1 MVLFRKNY
9 FYELPEDIQN
19 TIYKIIFNT
28 CVYDIQ
34 NDKNIKYIDR
44 LYRTT
49 NNPNN
54 TCIYS
59 IKPQGMFSNIEKEY
73 KYKRVVALED
83 YRNNKMSDMIY
94 LDREHLIEKT
104 SQLDIYTISYFV
116 HPLLATSKTFKK
128 YLTIRINLSGYYD
141 KEIIKYSMI
150 CLKKISLN
158 KYKYINN
165 LMDNKYEY
173 NYDKIRKNFKYIL
186 EMDNKVEIINKLI
199 DKDIKRIKS
208 DDILINHI
216 IDDEELE
223 EIFREKCV
231 HFVEIIDQEDKNKFI
246 DEMEK
251 ELKGEIIFYE
261 S

>member
-73 KYKRVVALED
+73 KYKRVAALED
-83 YRNNKMSDMIY
+83 YRNNKMSVMIY

-141 KEIIKYSMI
+141 KEIIKYI
-150 CLKKISLN
+150 KVAGDRIE
-158 KYKYINN
+158 ITF
-165 LMDNKYEY
+165 
-173 NYDKIRKNFKYIL
+173 IRKLKCNADTYYNVLVGYNILYNCLSIILHSEENITKYVKFIEL
-186 EMDNKVEIINKLI
+186 FRWFERNNIFEGC
-199 DKDIKRIKS
+199 
-208 DDILINHI
+208 I
-216 IDDEELE
+216 IDDCKVFSLFTET
-223 EIFREKCV
+223 
-231 HFVEIIDQEDKNKFI
+231 KN
-246 DEMEK
+246 
-251 ELKGEIIFYE
+251 
-261 S
+261 

>member
-59 IKPQGMFSNIEKEY
+59 IIPKGMFGDIKKEY
-73 KYKRVVALED
+73 KYKRVTALEN
-83 YRNNKMSDMIY
+83 YRHNKMNEIIY
-94 LDREHLIEKT
+94 LDREHLSNKT
-104 SQLDIYTISYFV
+104 SQIDIYTISFFV
-116 HPLLATSKTFKK
+116 HPLLEASKTFKK

-141 KEIIKYSMI
+141 KNVIKYI
-150 CLKKISLN
+150 KVTGDRIE
-158 KYKYINN
+158 ITF
-165 LMDNKYEY
+165 
-173 NYDKIRKNFKYIL
+173 IRKLKCNADTYYNILVGYNILYNCLSIILYSEENITKYVKFIELFRWFEKNNNFKGC
-186 EMDNKVEIINKLI
+186 N
-199 DKDIKRIKS
+199 
-208 DDILINHI
+208 
-216 IDDEELE
+216 IDDCKIFPLFE
-223 EIFREKCV
+223 EI
-231 HFVEIIDQEDKNKFI
+231 KN
-246 DEMEK
+246 
-251 ELKGEIIFYE
+251 
-261 S
+261 

>member
-19 TIYKIIFNT
+19 SIYKIIFNT

-73 KYKRVVALED
+73 KYKRVAALED
-83 YRNNKMSDMIY
+83 YRNNKMNEIIY
-94 LDREHLIEKT
+94 LDCEHLIEKT
-104 SQLDIYTISYFV
+104 SHIDIYTISYFV
-116 HPLLATSKTFKK
+116 HPLLAKSKTFKK

-141 KEIIKYSMI
+141 KNVIKYI
-150 CLKKISLN
+150 KVIGDR
-158 KYKYINN
+158 I
-165 LMDNKYEY
+165 EITF
-173 NYDKIRKNFKYIL
+173 IRKLKCNADTYYNVLVGYNILYNCLSIILYSEENITKYVKFIEL
-186 EMDNKVEIINKLI
+186 FRWFERNNIFEGC
-199 DKDIKRIKS
+199 
-208 DDILINHI
+208 I
-216 IDDEELE
+216 IDDCKVFSLFTET
-223 EIFREKCV
+223 
-231 HFVEIIDQEDKNKFI
+231 KN
-246 DEMEK
+246 
-251 ELKGEIIFYE
+251 
-261 S
+261 